1 MWKAV
6 VLLDEADVFLR
17 ARDETGDG
25 DGKRNS
31 MVAIFLRE
39 LEYFSGIVFLTTN
52 ILRSFDKA
60 IRSRIHL
67 ALGFDPPDRN
77 TRHRIWAQYLKQIPA
92 EETDLQSISDAV
104 KILEQRELN
113 GREISNALNTAR
125 TIARFQGAKL
135 QLQHIQDVLKVRDAF
150 DRRIRNEAMAIK
162 QSSQQPGMAV
172 ENLLLRRNSIL
183 SQEPDEYD

>member
-1 MWKAV
+1 M
-6 VLLDEADVFLR
+6 LLDEADVFLR
-17 ARDETGDG
+17 ARDKVGDG
-25 DGKRNS
+25 DEKRNS
-31 MVAIFLRE
+31 LVAIFLRE

-52 ILRSFDKA
+52 ILQSFDKA

-67 ALGFDPPDRN
+67 ALGFNPPDRN
-77 TRHRIWAQYLKQIPA
+77 TRRRIWAQYLEKIPA
-92 EETDLQSISDAV
+92 GETDLQSIKDAV

-150 DRRIRNEAMAIK
+150 DRRIRADTLALK
-162 QSSQQPGMAV
+162 KSSQQPGTAV
-172 ENLLLRRNSIL
+172 ENLLLRQNSIL
-183 SQEPDEYD
+183 EEEPEEYDK